1 MSVDFLDS
9 TVAKIWGINI
19 AKRMII
25 ELKFTGPR
33 YLEDRKVEFMFGNFA
48 ENS

>member
-1 MSVDFLDS
+1 MSMDFLDA

-19 AKRMII
+19 TKRLIV

-33 YLEDRKVEFMFGNFA
+33 YLEDRKVLII
-48 ENS
+48 